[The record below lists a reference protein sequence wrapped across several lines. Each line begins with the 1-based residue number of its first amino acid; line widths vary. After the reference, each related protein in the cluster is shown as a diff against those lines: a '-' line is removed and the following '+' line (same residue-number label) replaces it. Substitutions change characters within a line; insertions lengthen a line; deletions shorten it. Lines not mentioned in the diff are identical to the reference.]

1 MWIFFPKYVKSQH
14 FWNLCEAICHQMKK
28 IRCIFYFWKYC
39 FVFIKWKL
47 HLFTMIEQITS
58 TIHSFNLSISHK
70 FSGREHWKELS
81 IIVLPGH
88 GTPHN
93 HLLKF
98 WLCNSTDLQRQN
110 VLWTSWIFQNWRYII
125 FRYLLFCKTPEI

>member
-28 IRCIFYFWKYC
+28 IRCIFLFLKILFC
-39 FVFIKWKL
+39 FHKMEITFI
-47 HLFTMIEQITS
+47 HNDRANDIYN
-58 TIHSFNLSISHK
+58 SFIQSISHK
-70 FSGREHWKELS
+70 FSRREQGKELS

-93 HLLKF
+93 DLLKF
-98 WLCNSTDLQRQN
+98 RLCNSIDLQRQN